1 MVKNEAVL
9 VYFAGRYLISLIVSS
24 VISKRDYLQIISTT
38 FSFIFV
44 FFSFPFFSSPPFL
57 SFSQINVVHAR
68 PRKNY
73 RGENCWRGGQSL
85 PSLPS
90 ESINFCLFSVSRVHA
105 LSYHPTCNYGNR
117 FRFIREKIDIFQNV
131 PSPGVLETRM
141 AN

>member
-9 VYFAGRYLISLIVSS
+9 VYFAGRYLISLIVNL

-44 FFSFPFFSSPPFL
+44 FFSFPFFSSFL

-117 FRFIREKIDIFQNV
+117 FRFTREKIDIFQNV
-131 PSPGVLETRM
+131 ASPSVLETRM

>member
-9 VYFAGRYLISLIVSS
+9 VYFAGRYLISLIVSLL
-24 VISKRDYLQIISTT
+24 ISKRDYLQIILTT

-44 FFSFPFFSSPPFL
+44 FFSFPFFPSPPFL

-117 FRFIREKIDIFQNV
+117 FRFTREKIDIFQNV